1 MVKIFIL
8 VALIV
13 LSQVAI
19 ASELNHP
26 IQVNWINGSTV
37 ISEEYVPTNITIDY
51 TTLYLTITSVTESEN
66 KYFIAYHCQSE
77 KSDSK
82 GKVVGLSTGELD
94 VVSISQTEPSKVD
107 CGFNKVLELSL
118 ANKLINKDKKQLA
131 VFVPQHFSQQFFA
144 HY

>member
-1 MVKIFIL
+1 MVKIFIF

-19 ASELNHP
+19 ASKQATHP

-37 ISEEYVPTNITIDY
+37 ISEENVPTKITIDH

-82 GKVVGLSTGELD
+82 GKVVSLSTGELN
-94 VVSISQTEPSKVD
+94 VVSISQTEPSKID

-118 ANKLINKDKKQLA
+118 AISHSSRTKNSCFLLLRRL
-131 VFVPQHFSQQFFA
+131 F
-144 HY
+144 